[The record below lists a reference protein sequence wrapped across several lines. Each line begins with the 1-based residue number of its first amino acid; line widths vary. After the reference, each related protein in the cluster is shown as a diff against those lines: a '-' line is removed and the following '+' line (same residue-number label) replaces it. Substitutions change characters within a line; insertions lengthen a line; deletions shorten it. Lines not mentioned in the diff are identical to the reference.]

1 MTRLSWLVLSLSLS
15 PSLLLCF
22 YLFISVSRSLC
33 CFPFFLFQ
41 FSFISNSSCGALV
54 LVVRARVRTRLSDSV
69 RFALPFSTGP
79 SVSMVCE
86 TPFLGLVS
94 PFDSFL
100 FLRAVHFSC
109 IEWWREGSD
118 ADARIATHLMAARP
132 SHRRL
137 RLSDLLAVRI
147 SAELLA
153 LQNTYGPC
161 TSFLFQVHTC
171 KYKHT
176 LSHTHREA
184 T

>member
-1 MTRLSWLVLSLSLS
+1 
-15 PSLLLCF
+15 
-22 YLFISVSRSLC
+22 
-33 CFPFFLFQ
+33 
-41 FSFISNSSCGALV
+41 
-54 LVVRARVRTRLSDSV
+54 
-69 RFALPFSTGP
+69 
-79 SVSMVCE
+79 MVCE

-176 LSHTHREA
+176 LSHTHTHTPRGNLSGGQLGQEEEEMKVESSHQVWPRTQRLQRAPSSCRSTSAHLEA
-184 T
+184 KRNCCLDVLLGAPAPGRSFFLFDSPV